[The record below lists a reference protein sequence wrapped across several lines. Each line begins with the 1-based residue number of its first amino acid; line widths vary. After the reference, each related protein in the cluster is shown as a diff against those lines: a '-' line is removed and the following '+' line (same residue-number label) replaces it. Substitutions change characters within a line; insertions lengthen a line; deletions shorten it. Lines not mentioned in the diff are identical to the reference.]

1 MAFIPLIAGA
11 VSAVGQIA
19 NASKGGASAGGVPQ
33 AAQFVTQ
40 GQAYRG
46 NDQTQTGILDQQ
58 KFVDAYNGINGIQ
71 NQANVFGQQQGL
83 ANQLQGVANGTG
95 PNPALA
101 QLNQTTGQSVA
112 NQAALMAGQR
122 GSSANAGLIARQAG
136 MQGGALQQ
144 QAAGQGATMQA
155 QQQLAAMSALQ
166 NQQGLMAGTAGS
178 QIAGQQNAMNSYQNA
193 AQNQYSAML
202 GSGGQQNQAA
212 IQNANMQ
219 NQYQMNQQGNM
230 GKILGGISN
239 AAGAGAGLFGGG
251 GSTGANPTTQ
261 GGTSALGNNYSMM
274 ASGGEVKSKVGQHL
288 CMNQGGMAMKQGG
301 HVPGSA
307 NVGGDSLKNDTVK
320 AMLSP
325 GEIVIPR
332 SVAQHPDAA
341 NEAAKFVAA
350 IKAKGRR

>member
-1 MAFIPLIAGA
+1 MAFLPVVAGA
-11 VSAVGQIA
+11 ASLVGQIA
-19 NASKGGASAGGVPQ
+19 NAGKGGSSAGNVPQ
-33 AAQFVTQ
+33 AQQFVTQ

-46 NDQTQTGILDQQ
+46 NDQTQTGIQNQLD
-58 KFVDAYNGINGIQ
+58 FVNAFQGINGLQ
-71 NQANVFGQQQGL
+71 NQANVFNQQQQL
-83 ANQLQGVANGTG
+83 AGQLQGVANGTG

-101 QLNQTTGQSVA
+101 QLHQATGQNVA

-122 GSSANAGLIARQAG
+122 GSSANSGLIARQAAQ
-136 MQGGALQQ
+136 QGGALQQ

-155 QQQLAAMSALQ
+155 EQQLAAMNALQ
-166 NQQGLMAGTAGS
+166 NQQAMLGGTAGS
-178 QIAGQQNAMNSYQNA
+178 QISEQQNALNSYQNA

-219 NQYQMNQQGNM
+219 NQYQMNQQKNLGN
-230 GKILGGISN
+230 IFGGISN
-239 AAGAGAGLFGGG
+239 AAGAASGMFGGG
-251 GSTGANPTTQ
+251 SSTPTAQ
-261 GGTSALGNNYSMM
+261 GTSALGNNYSMM

-288 CMNQGGMAMKQGG
+288 CMNQGGMAMKKGG

-307 NVGGDSLKNDTVK
+307 KTSGDSLKNDTVK

-332 SVAQHPDAA
+332 SVAQHPDAP

-350 IKAKGRR
+350 IKAKGGMR